1 MNSFLT
7 NYPKENDNYSLATIS
22 FVPNRPIILVG
33 CMGCGKTSIGRRLA
47 KRLGLPFYD
56 SDHELEEAAGC
67 PIKSIESVYG
77 EESLMKGEY
86 KVIKRLLSQDVHVL
100 ATGGSSLKNPDTLE
114 LVQGTGI
121 TVWLKADLETLIS
134 RVSRRSDR
142 PYISKGQEKEVLED
156 IIKNYYPIYEKAH
169 IHVDTFDEPTNLTVD
184 RVIQNVSDFVK
195 VHFPDQCVLKTI

>member
-1 MNSFLT
+1 MNFK
-7 NYPKENDNYSLATIS
+7 NYLNENDNYSLATIS

-56 SDHELEEAAGC
+56 SDHELEESAGC

-77 EESLMKGEY
+77 EEVLMNGEY
-86 KVIKRLLSQDVHVL
+86 KVIKRLLGRDVHVL
-100 ATGGSSLKNPDTLE
+100 ATGGSSLKNPETFD
-114 LVQGTGI
+114 LVQATGI
-121 TVWLKADLETLIS
+121 TVWLKADLDTLIS

-142 PYISKGQEKEVLED
+142 PHISKGQEKEVLEG
-156 IIKNYYPIYEKAH
+156 IIQNYYPIYEKSH

-184 RVIQNVSDFVK
+184 RVIQNVSDYVK
-195 VHFPDQCVLKTI
+195 ENYPDQCVFKTV